1 MARMGRELEN
11 PALSG
16 EYYRLADRLPD
27 TDENRMAYVREKH
40 LGWRAAAV
48 GLNVER
54 HSQEAEQEEMEII
67 WEFFLENRTDE
78 AMEWACG
85 LVECAPYYDDYCEWR
100 DRPCTKTEARQS
112 TAS

>member
-40 LGWRAAAV
+40 LGWRAAAI

-54 HSQEAEQEEMEII
+54 HSQEAEQDEMEII
-67 WEFFLENRTDE
+67 WEHFIEIRPDE

-85 LVECAPYYDDYCEWR
+85 LVECSPYYDSYCEWR
-100 DRPCTKTEARQS
+100 DRPCMEVSARRS
-112 TAS
+112 IA

>member
-48 GLNVER
+48 GMNVNKF
-54 HSQEAEQEEMEII
+54 SQEPQKDLMEVIWDMIEQDQPD
-67 WEFFLENRTDE
+67 R

-85 LVECAPYYDDYCEWR
+85 LVECSPYYDSYCEWR
-100 DRPCTKTEARQS
+100 DRPCMETEERQS
-112 TAS
+112 IAS

>member
-1 MARMGRELEN
+1 MGHELEN
-11 PALSG
+11 PAVIG
-16 EYYRLADRLPD
+16 DYYEPSKMLPD
-27 TDENRMAYVREKH
+27 TDENRMAYVLEKH

-85 LVECAPYYDDYCEWR
+85 LVECSPYYDSYMEWR
-100 DRPCTKTEARQS
+100 DRPCMEVSNRRSIA
-112 TAS
+112 

>member
-1 MARMGRELEN
+1 MDREIEN
-11 PALSG
+11 PAVIG
-16 EYYRLADRLPD
+16 DYYEPGGRLPD

-78 AMEWACG
+78 AMEWACC

-100 DRPCTKTEARQS
+100 SRTCMEASNRRS
-112 TAS
+112 IA

>member
-1 MARMGRELEN
+1 MGYEIEN
-11 PALSG
+11 PAVIG
-16 EYYRLADRLPD
+16 DYYEPSKMLPD

-67 WEFFLENRTDE
+67 WEFFIENRTDE

-85 LVECAPYYDDYCEWR
+85 LVECSPYYDSYTEWR
-100 DRPCTKTEARQS
+100 DRPCMEVSARRS
-112 TAS
+112 IA